1 MKLTPWKSSCRAA
14 CVVEHHLVSHIRTPF
29 TCAHR
34 VLSIR
39 YFRLVSSDDVLTAW
53 VAIDDADSENGALRY
68 IVGAHVEGIVPHAIS
83 NHAEPYNIN
92 ANLSAGYLQAADE
105 VRPTS

>member
-1 MKLTPWKSSCRAA
+1 
-14 CVVEHHLVSHIRTPF
+14 
-29 TCAHR
+29 